1 MFFILSK
8 AAKSTEKMA
17 ASTLEQLRKSNLESM
32 QRFVARK
39 RERELAQQQQ
49 QHDNTDDLIADPAS
63 TIGWELRKAALLRAY
78 FPASAPPPADEAV
91 KAARKAAEEERNNAN
106 GKSQSADVSSAL
118 VAVFANANLRQQRA
132 PQTSSPTPTGAAVSS
147 NAIIPINPEHLRQHT
162 SLVDSQPGVAP
173 SVPKSQPHWKMAKV
187 LTGHHGPVQCVAVD
201 MSNEWFCTG
210 SRDTTIKLW
219 DMTTSSCKINLIG
232 HKEAVRGLA
241 VSRVSPYLF
250 SCGDDH
256 AVKCWDLERN
266 EVIRDFHGHGGAVY
280 SIAAHPELDI
290 VITGSRDKMVK
301 VWDVRSRN
309 CAHTLT
315 GHTAPVLSVCTQ
327 ASEPQIASG
336 GDDCMV
342 FLWDLVA
349 GKSLTRLTRHRKPVR
364 TVTFHHAERVLMSAG
379 ADNIRKWRLPEGDF
393 LTNMNLAT
401 APMPHAAPTT
411 IWTCCQVS
419 NRNTVVVGGDDGQ
432 LLFLDWDSHSLF
444 QSARTKPIPEG
455 ERGILAAAFDI
466 SGTRLIT
473 AEADKAVKIWK
484 RKDETG

>member
-1 MFFILSK
+1 
-8 AAKSTEKMA
+8 MA
-17 ASTLEQLRKSNLESM
+17 ATTLEQLRKSNVESM
-32 QRFVARK
+32 KRFVALK
-39 RERELAQQQQ
+39 RERDA
-49 QHDNTDDLIADPAS
+49 QHDPSHIDNSSELIADPAC
-63 TIGWELRKAALLRAY
+63 TAGWELRKATLLRAF
-78 FPASAPPPADEAV
+78 FPFSAPPSAEEVA
-91 KAARKAAEEERNNAN
+91 KASRKTAEEEASKAT
-106 GKSQSADVSSAL
+106 GHSADVSSAL
-118 VAVFANANLRQQRA
+118 VAVFANAHQQRTA
-132 PQTSSPTPTGAAVSS
+132 PQASASASVSASSHS
-147 NAIIPINPEHLRQHT
+147 IIPINPDHLRQQT
-162 SLVDSQPGVAP
+162 ALTETQPGVAP
-173 SVPKSQPHWKMAKV
+173 SVAKTQPHWKMAKV
-187 LTGHHGPVQCVAVD
+187 LTGHRGWVRCVAVD

-210 SRDTTIKLW
+210 STDTTIKLW

-290 VITGSRDKMVK
+290 VITGCRDKTVK

-309 CAHTLT
+309 CAQTLT

-336 GDDCMV
+336 GDDCMI

-349 GKSLTRLTRHRKPVR
+349 GKALTRLTRHRKPVR
-364 TVTFHHAERVLMSAG
+364 TVAFHHAERVLLSAG

-401 APMPHAAPTT
+401 APRPHASLTT

-419 NRNTVVVGGDDGQ
+419 NRNTVFVGGDDGQ
-432 LLFLDWDSHSLF
+432 LMFLDWDSHSLF
-444 QSARTKPIPEG
+444 QSTRTKSLPGAVEG
-455 ERGILAAAFDI
+455 ERGILSAAFDI

-473 AEADKAVKIWK
+473 TEADKTVKIWK
-484 RKDETG
+484 RKDESV